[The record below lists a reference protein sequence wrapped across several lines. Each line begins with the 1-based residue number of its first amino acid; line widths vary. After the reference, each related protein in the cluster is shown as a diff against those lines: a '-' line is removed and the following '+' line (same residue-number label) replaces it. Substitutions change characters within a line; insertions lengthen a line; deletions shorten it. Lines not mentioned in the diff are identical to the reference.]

1 MLVVSRVEEIPSLVQ
16 YSDVVDLVPKRFHE
30 YLVHEGTM
38 PEGTGQAP
46 VGALVQIRPNLREV
60 MERIEGVAR
69 QYPIRDSLAGQAMAM
84 QRDATIGAVR
94 MAGMLRPVG
103 PPERAARR

>member
-1 MLVVSRVEEIPSLVQ
+1 MAHFPASPSFTGFNTPSRIEA
-16 YSDVVDLVPKRFHE
+16 DVLD
-30 YLVHEGTM
+30 LVHEGTM

-60 MERIEGVAR
+60 IERIEGVAR

-84 QRDATIGAVR
+84 QREATIGAVR